1 MPESDNLRTVI
12 LSGLSGAGK
21 TVALRAL
28 EDIGYFCIDNLP
40 VKLIDDFLS
49 SIRSEEGIQKIAIVI
64 DIREKRF
71 FADIYNILSIL
82 RQKYKIEI
90 FFLEAERD
98 VMIRRYKE
106 TRRPHPLMS
115 TDNKSIEEAIE
126 KERRLLLPIRDAA
139 DRIIDTSN
147 YTPHQLRH
155 LIMSEFGLTNKSN
168 GLNISLISFGYKFGI
183 PQNLDLLFDVRF
195 LPNPYF
201 VSELKDLRGVDEP
214 VRNFV
219 LNKDETKDFLILLN
233 NMIDF
238 LIPQFTNEGRSSLII
253 GIGCTGGRHRSPV
266 IVQEVSKYISKKYGI
281 NPSIIHRDI
290 D

>member
-1 MPESDNLRTVI
+1 MSDSNNLRVVI

-40 VKLIDDFLS
+40 VTLIEDLLS
-49 SIRSEEGIQKIAIVI
+49 SLKNKEGIKNVAIVI
-64 DIREKRF
+64 DIREKGF
-71 FADIYNILSIL
+71 FTNIYDILSTL
-82 RQKYKIEI
+82 KEKYKIEI
-90 FFLEAERD
+90 FFLEAEGD
-98 VMIRRYKE
+98 VMIRRFKE

-115 TDNKSIEEAIE
+115 LNKTGIEEAIE
-126 KERRLLLPIRDAA
+126 EERKLLFPIREAA
-139 DRIIDTSN
+139 DKIVDTSN
-147 YTPHQLRH
+147 YTPHKLRH
-155 LIMSEFGLTNKSN
+155 LVMSEFGLINKSN

-201 VSELKDLRGVDEP
+201 VTELKDLKGIDKP
-214 VRNFV
+214 VSSFV
-219 LNKDETKDFLILLN
+219 LNKDETRDFLIHMY

-238 LIPQFTNEGRSSLII
+238 LIPQFINDGRSSLII
-253 GIGCTGGRHRSPV
+253 GIGCTGGKHRSPV
-266 IVQEVSKYISKKYGI
+266 IVQELSKHIYERHKII
-281 NPSIIHRDI
+281 PIIIHRDM